1 MEGHGGG
8 VMRPFHD
15 QKVGGSKPNMI
26 RAHWLK
32 MRDDFIQ
39 LKKMHIVPNQRAT
52 AVFRKEL
59 KDSLF
64 AVI

>member
-1 MEGHGGG
+1 
-8 VMRPFHD
+8 MRLFHN
-15 QKVGGSKPNMI
+15 QKVGGSRPNMI

-39 LKKMHIVPNQRAT
+39 LKKSLHIVPNQRAT
-52 AVFRKEL
+52 AFFRKEL
-59 KDSLF
+59 KDFLF